1 MAKNKAALGKGL
13 AALIGESRLATGE
26 LAESGHAGG
35 GRLREL
41 RLDEI
46 TVNRHQPRRSFDM
59 AELQELADS
68 IKHLGVVQPIVVRPL
83 SVGEAQV
90 TVAHETVGASEPGQ
104 DAAGEAASGSKRY
117 ELIAGE
123 RRLRAAGL
131 AGMET
136 IPALVRPADEVA
148 SLEMALAENVARE
161 DLNSI
166 EEAYAYAALV
176 DQFGL
181 THERIGELVGRSRT
195 AVSNILRLLELP
207 DDVQTMV
214 ETGRL
219 SEGHGRALLGLASQ
233 DERRRVARLI
243 VKQALTVRQAED
255 LVRRLTMMTAPPTP
269 PRPVDVALADL
280 SDELYGLLE
289 APVQIK
295 AGVRG
300 GKLEIRFKDRREL
313 ERLMALLRRLGD

>member
-1 MAKNKAALGKGL
+1 VAKNKAALGKGL

-26 LAESGHAGG
+26 LTESGRAAG

-46 TVNRHQPRRSFDM
+46 TVNRHQPRRSFNM

-68 IKHLGVVQPIVVRPL
+68 IKHLGVVQPVVVRAL
-83 SVGEAQV
+83 SEAE
-90 TVAHETVGASEPGQ
+90 A
-104 DAAGEAASGSKRY
+104 AASGDKRY

-136 IPALVRPADEVA
+136 IPALVRPADEAA

-161 DLNSI
+161 DLNGI

-219 SEGHGRALLGLASQ
+219 SEGHARALLGLAAQ

-255 LVRRLTMMTAPPTP
+255 LVRRLGAVGSPSPAVKA
-269 PRPVDVALADL
+269 VDAALADF

-295 AGVRG
+295 AGARG